1 VCSKYPRWVAVS
13 LVSTPWV
20 AATERLSQFGSVCFF
35 TKLLPHSASREHV
48 FLSLHPSDNL
58 YLFVFTK
65 LLPHSL
71 LAKCLP
77 SLHPSDTLYLFVFTE
92 LLPHSAS
99 REHVFLSL
107 HPSDNYGTTSGSAG
121 AEVAG
126 GVSDNWL
133 DTLHQRMWTSF
144 TSAD

>member
-1 VCSKYPRWVAVS
+1 MLNVRARACKCLHASRPFEGDPSPAWIRSVRVQQIPPMGGGEFSFDS
-13 LVSTPWV
+13 LGGGDRASLTIWIC
-20 AATERLSQFGSVCFF
+20 FFF
-35 TKLLPHSASREHV
+35 TK
-48 FLSLHPSDNL
+48 
-58 YLFVFTK
+58 
-65 LLPHSL
+65 
-71 LAKCLP
+71 
-77 SLHPSDTLYLFVFTE
+77 